1 MTNRSVP
8 SSRRS
13 VQLETRHGDTKEN
26 QSLRNEK
33 GEHTNMEGG
42 KGEGEGEGEGE
53 GVGEVEGEAT
63 EEEVN
68 VSLMGLPTRE
78 PECALLILLF
88 FPAKIT
94 VNFDLATANYR
105 V

>member
-42 KGEGEGEGEGE
+42 KGEE